1 VVDSGRLMIFSWIF
15 KVLSW
20 VVLVGLFTYV
30 KVLIATVMRISGG
43 NKGLF
48 WTGAYTQLGSSF
60 GAITAFLL
68 INVGNYFQS
77 FNPCA

>member
-1 VVDSGRLMIFSWIF
+1 
-15 KVLSW
+15 
-20 VVLVGLFTYV
+20 
-30 KVLIATVMRISGG
+30 MRISGG